1 MAKSS
6 RFPRIV
12 PRLPRG
18 DELYDLLV
26 ADRHLATICETL
38 KVLKFITPVN
48 TREVREAFL
57 SGEIPT
63 ADPPFMYR
71 HEDED
76 FDDLK
81 SHLHAV
87 PIRSD
92 SELGHVFRRKRDEL
106 HDVLTMLQARGTSEF
121 RERSRLLYGT
131 TSREELEA
139 INAWLRLPDDEPP
152 SDDQRTAR
160 DCCQFLR
167 GQLSRDRLHATI
179 RMRWGLSSSAAA
191 GETSIA
197 VRNDATFSALEME
210 RIYVHEAET
219 HILRYRNGERQP
231 FRSLFYHGFPRHS
244 DKPGNYLHTEEGL
257 ATLQE
262 EMAGVLTSGR
272 RRHLALRAVAVYL
285 MDSEGLNFPEVF
297 EALRDEY
304 GCDPDTSFSICERTF
319 RGGGYT
325 KDHIYYDG
333 YVRVREAVINNGLD
347 LNLLLLGKVGLDW
360 IDLVADLWRN
370 GQGILNPPRHL
381 PRWLRRVVASRAQV
395 NENGS
400 DDSEPSGDTDD
411 DTGME
416 SSMAVAAAGAPLTLR
431 PEDLEWLT
439 SNPSHS
445 IRRAALRP
453 PAAEGESE
461 NMVS

>member
-26 ADRHLATICETL
+26 ADRHLSTICEKL

-57 SGEIPT
+57 AGEVTSG
-63 ADPPFMYR
+63 DPEFMYR
-71 HEDED
+71 HDDED

-81 SHLHAV
+81 SQLHGV

-131 TSREELEA
+131 TSREELQA
-139 INAWLRLPDDEPP
+139 INVWLKLPLDPP
-152 SDDQRTAR
+152 PGPDAQRSAR

-167 GQLSRDRLHATI
+167 SQLSRDRLHATI

-262 EMAGVLTSGR
+262 EFAGVLTNDR
-272 RRHLALRAVAVYL
+272 RRHLALRAVAVNL
-285 MDSEGLNFPEVF
+285 MDTEGLTFGEVF

-304 GCDPDTSFSICERTF
+304 ECDPDTSFSICER
-319 RGGGYT
+319 
-325 KDHIYYDG
+325 
-333 YVRVREAVINNGLD
+333 
-347 LNLLLLGKVGLDW
+347 
-360 IDLVADLWRN
+360 
-370 GQGILNPPRHL
+370 
-381 PRWLRRVVASRAQV
+381 
-395 NENGS
+395 
-400 DDSEPSGDTDD
+400 
-411 DTGME
+411 
-416 SSMAVAAAGAPLTLR
+416 
-431 PEDLEWLT
+431 
-439 SNPSHS
+439 
-445 IRRAALRP
+445 
-453 PAAEGESE
+453 
-461 NMVS
+461 